1 MPPPPP
7 RPPTERREMARPQA
21 QPQPP
26 VPPPGEWQPPPPEMA
41 EEWAA
46 LAAAATAEATRV
58 LRHGPR
64 DFFGALGLEA
74 AEGTLA
80 SATRRSMEAHK
91 RLESV
96 LDEGEPW
103 LASREA
109 REQVAEARSRARRAR
124 AAIAL
129 ITAADRA
136 LAGGRHDHCGALGLD
151 GSVWEVSEAAR
162 RQQVRSGRDAAL
174 CGLGASAYAAA
185 RGQRHGDARH
195 V

>member
-1 MPPPPP
+1 M
-7 RPPTERREMARPQA
+7 
-21 QPQPP
+21 
-26 VPPPGEWQPPPPEMA
+26 
-41 EEWAA
+41 
-46 LAAAATAEATRV
+46 

-80 SATRRSMEAHK
+80 SATRRSMEAHR

-151 GSVWEVSEAAR
+151 GSVWEDSEEAR

-174 CGLGASAYAAA
+174 DAL
-185 RGQRHGDARH
+185 DARDAYTPEDAPPLSAAQREH
-195 V
+195 IERARE